1 MNFLRRRL
9 SDSSFIAN
17 LPNGYM
23 TDLQRSDP
31 PPPPPST
38 ATPGVPATSSGQAPA
53 PAPNA
58 VPSASPAPECRPQ
71 AAPAPSS
78 GSGFFSSL
86 TSLSSITN
94 VVKQT
99 AASAGL
105 VDQNPAPGP
114 GPVSMR
120 FKILLIIDEPQHEW
134 SRLFRGKKLQGDY
147 DVKVEQAEFSE
158 INLVSHANGTCN
170 VDMQLI
176 RNGTK
181 VVRSIK
187 PDFVLMRQ
195 HAYSMAHNEDFRN
208 MIIGLQYAGV
218 PSINSL
224 ESIYSLC
231 DKPWAFAQLIATCK
245 KLGPDKFP
253 LIDQT
258 FYPNH
263 KDMISMP
270 SFPVVVKIGHA
281 HSGMGKVKV
290 DNLSDFQDIASVVAI
305 TQTYTTTEPFI
316 DAKYNIRVQRIGSDY
331 KAYMR
336 TSISGNWK
344 SNTGSAMLEQVAM
357 TDKYKLWVDIC
368 SEIFGGLEICAVK
381 AICGKD
387 GKDYITEVVGSSM
400 QLIGEHQ
407 AEDRQL
413 ISDLVLTKMNQLQP
427 RMAARSPV
435 QRPEVAEPT
444 KNTGQWRQSQ
454 GGAVQAQLTQPQ
466 RVEPPAELAPKVS
479 PQPMPTPP
487 SVSRAAT
494 IPIQK
499 QASTPV
505 AKPYSAPVSRPA
517 PAPVQ
522 KQSSAPPPKPPP
534 PAVVRMTSAQ
544 GSKPTPALVQ
554 KPTPAPAPVLA
565 PAHVS
570 APVLSTTLVTVSVSA
585 PVSPPAPA
593 PAPAPAPVLSP
604 TLATVTVPAPVSPP
618 APAPTPAAAPVSAP
632 TSALAPALLPALSP
646 TPAPVSPPVP
656 PPASPPTLAPT
667 TQQPKP
673 QPLASPSA
681 APAPGKPAELPPLP
695 PKPLV
700 SPSAAPAP
708 GKPAELPP
716 LPPKPLP
723 PKPIPPVRRNSKP
736 QIQPKP
742 QTPLPP
748 KPNPDAVSP
757 SRAPGLSLSPKRSPG
772 RVQSPFLPQSPA
784 KAQPPMVLS
793 PDFHPDPTPIL
804 MPISATGTAP
814 APEPAPEPTPAP
826 VSVSDPDSASSPAS
840 SPVPV
845 PASSPVPVPATVS
858 ASAPAPE
865 SAEAQPPVEERT
877 APKGHPLLNKS
888 QSLTNAFSALG
899 DASFFRSSSTSSST
913 GGEDEAKA
921 ETIRN
926 IRKSFASL
934 FSD

>member
-23 TDLQRSDP
+23 TDLQRPDP

-38 ATPGVPATSSGQAPA
+38 APPGDPTTSPAPSTAPSVSPGSEQRPEHALPAPA
-53 PAPNA
+53 PAT
-58 VPSASPAPECRPQ
+58 
-71 AAPAPSS
+71 SS

-94 VVKQT
+94 AVKQT
-99 AASAGL
+99 AVSAGL
-105 VDQNPAPGP
+105 VEQSPTPSA
-114 GPVSMR
+114 VSKR
-120 FKILLIIDEPQHEW
+120 FKILLVIDEPHNEW
-134 SRLFRGKKLQGDY
+134 AKLFRGKKLQGDY
-147 DVKVEQAEFSE
+147 EVKVEQAEFSE
-158 INLVSHANGTCN
+158 LNMVSHANGTCN
-170 VDMQLI
+170 VDMQVI

-181 VVRSIK
+181 VVRSFR
-187 PDFVLMRQ
+187 PDFVLVRQ

-208 MIIGLQYAGV
+208 IIIGLQYAGI

-245 KLGPDKFP
+245 KLGQDKFP

-305 TQTYTTTEPFI
+305 TQTYSTTEPFI
-316 DAKYNIRVQRIGSDY
+316 DAKYDIRIHRIGSDY

-357 TDKYKLWVDIC
+357 TDKYKLWVDTC

-407 AEDRQL
+407 AEDKQL
-413 ISDLVLTKMNQLQP
+413 ISDLVLTRMNQAKP
-427 RMAARSPV
+427 RMAERSPV
-435 QRPEVAEPT
+435 RRTVRMLP
-444 KNTGQWRQSQ
+444 
-454 GGAVQAQLTQPQ
+454 
-466 RVEPPAELAPKVS
+466 
-479 PQPMPTPP
+479 PP
-487 SVSRAAT
+487 SPEIVS
-494 IPIQK
+494 
-499 QASTPV
+499 
-505 AKPYSAPVSRPA
+505 
-517 PAPVQ
+517 
-522 KQSSAPPPKPPP
+522 
-534 PAVVRMTSAQ
+534 
-544 GSKPTPALVQ
+544 
-554 KPTPAPAPVLA
+554 KPTPAPAIL
-565 PAHVS
+565 S
-570 APVLSTTLVTVSVSA
+570 ASPPSTT
-585 PVSPPAPA
+585 SPPAS
-593 PAPAPAPVLSP
+593 VQVQKL
-604 TLATVTVPAPVSPP
+604 PP
-618 APAPTPAAAPVSAP
+618 APDSPPYPVS
-632 TSALAPALLPALSP
+632 SP
-646 TPAPVSPPVP
+646 ESDS
-656 PPASPPTLAPT
+656 PPASPAAPAPT
-667 TQQPKP
+667 TQQPQP
-673 QPLASPSA
+673 Q
-681 APAPGKPAELPPLP
+681 
-695 PKPLV
+695 V

-708 GKPAELPP
+708 GKPAEMPPKP

-723 PKPIPPVRRNSKP
+723 PKPVPPVRRNSKP
-736 QIQPKP
+736 LIQPKP
-742 QTPLPP
+742 QTPPPPLAP
-748 KPNPDAVSP
+748 KPNPDAISP
-757 SRAPGLSLSPKRSPG
+757 SRVPGQSPSPKRSPG
-772 RVQSPFLPQSPA
+772 RVHSPFLPQSPA
-784 KAQPPMVLS
+784 KVQPQVVLS

-804 MPISATGTAP
+804 MPMSAAGTI
-814 APEPAPEPTPAP
+814 PAP
-826 VSVSDPDSASSPAS
+826 VNAPESST
-840 SPVPV
+840 VPE
-845 PASSPVPVPATVS
+845 P
-858 ASAPAPE
+858 ASAPAPD
-865 SAEAQPPVEERT
+865 SPSLQAETHPPVEEQP

-899 DASFFRSSSTSSST
+899 DASFFRSSSTSSSA